1 MNVLPLFIIIICCF
15 IVQIYELFSIFKL
28 KRRNRIYSTLVM
40 IINFNTVLFYGFL
53 TDEFILKYDIII
65 YIGIIS
71 SIVYILNIVFSS
83 YWINE
88 KN

>member
-15 IVQIYELFSIFKL
+15 IVQIYELFAIFKL

-71 SIVYILNIVFSS
+71 SIIYILNIVFSS

>member
-15 IVQIYELFSIFKL
+15 IAQIYELFSIFKL